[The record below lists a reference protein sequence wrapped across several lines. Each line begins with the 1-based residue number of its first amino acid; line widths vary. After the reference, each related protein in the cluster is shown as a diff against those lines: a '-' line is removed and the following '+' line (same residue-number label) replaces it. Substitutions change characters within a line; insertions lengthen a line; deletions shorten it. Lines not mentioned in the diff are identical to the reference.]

1 MADNEN
7 PTDGVSDFFAR
18 NPVLARILQM
28 VLQELVRI
36 LRDSQKEDK

>member
-1 MADNEN
+1 MPDE
-7 PTDGVSDFFAR
+7 TDLPDHVTDFLSR

-28 VLQELVRI
+28 VLQEIVKI